1 MARTPEPHLTCVYR
15 PAKYENS
22 KAKRKDD
29 KIMQSEG
36 SRIARREALVF
47 LGKYGTIMW
56 LLVMI
61 AVFSIL
67 LPAFRSVNNVMNVLG
82 QIAILS
88 IMAAGMTCCLK
99 MGDFDL
105 SIGANA
111 AITGVVVAKVL
122 VSSASIPLAVLSGLG
137 TGLLIGL
144 VNGFFVAYVG
154 LPPFVCTLATM
165 SIILGAGMSVTKG
178 VAIWGLPEAFE
189 FVGRGDLYGV
199 PIRFILMICLLGII
213 WFIHTYTPTGRRME
227 AIGGNAISS
236 RLSGIR
242 VEWHRLL
249 GYLFSGVCAAIA
261 GIVLTSAS
269 MSGNPTQGALYLLD
283 AFGAAFIGAATVRL
297 GHFHIWGT
305 LIGVLIVVVAV
316 NGLVILMVPGYF
328 TDMIKGIILLVAIVL
343 SGVAGKLVTSK

>member
-1 MARTPEPHLTCVYR
+1 MEI
-15 PAKYENS
+15 
-22 KAKRKDD
+22 KANRL
-29 KIMQSEG
+29 G
-36 SRIARREALVF
+36 GRETLVF

-67 LPAFRSVNNVMNVLG
+67 LPAFRSANNAVNLLG
-82 QIAILS
+82 QISILS

-105 SIGANA
+105 SIGATA

-122 VSSASIPLAVLSGLG
+122 VSNAGIPVAVLSGLG

-144 VNGFFVAYVG
+144 MNGLFVAYVG
-154 LPPFVCTLATM
+154 LPAFVCTLATM
-165 SIILGAGMSVTKG
+165 SIILGVGMAITKG
-178 VAIWGLPEAFE
+178 IAIWNLPDGFD
-189 FVGRGDLYGV
+189 FIGRGDLYGI
-199 PIRFILMICLLGII
+199 PIRFIVMICLLAII

-227 AIGGNAISS
+227 AIGGNAIAS

-249 GYLFSGVCAAIA
+249 GYLFSGVCAAVA
-261 GIVLTSAS
+261 GIILTSSS

-283 AFGAAFIGAATVRL
+283 AFGAAFIGAATVRI
-297 GHFHIWGT
+297 GQFHIGGT
-305 LIGVLIVVVAV
+305 LVGVLIVVVAV

-328 TDMIKGIILLVAIVL
+328 TDMIKGMILLLAILL
-343 SGVAGKLVTSK
+343 SGVAGKLVTGK